1 MRRAPALAVLLSSL
15 IWNPHVR
22 AESEAVPSSRPVGDS
37 DGAVRLPEQTTARN
51 TGSPRWGWVAG
62 GLALFTVGWAPLCAG
77 TRDERCIPIV
87 GAGIVVHRL
96 WTEKDSNPND
106 GIVPPRFVAM
116 AASTLV
122 LLQVAGAALTVVGFA
137 VPKREPRVAVSP
149 WLGPDLAGL
158 SARGRF

>member
-1 MRRAPALAVLLSSL
+1 MRRVAAFMVLFSCL

-22 AESEAVPSSRPVGDS
+22 AN
-37 DGAVRLPEQTTARN
+37 GAARLPGQTTSKN
-51 TGSPRWGWVAG
+51 TDSPRWGMVAG
-62 GLALFTVGWAPLCAG
+62 GLAMFTAGWAPLCAG

-96 WTEKDSNPND
+96 WTEMPSDQSSD

-116 AASTLV
+116 AASILV
-122 LLQVAGAALTVVGFA
+122 LLQAAGAGLTVVGLA
-137 VPKREPRVAVSP
+137 VPRREPRVAFTP
-149 WLGPDLAGL
+149 WLGPGLAGF